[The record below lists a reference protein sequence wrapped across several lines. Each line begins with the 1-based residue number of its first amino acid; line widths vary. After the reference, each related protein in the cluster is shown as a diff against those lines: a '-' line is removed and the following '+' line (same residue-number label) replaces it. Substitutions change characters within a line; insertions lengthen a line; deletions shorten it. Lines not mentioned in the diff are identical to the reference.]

1 MTGTLSAKV
10 SIGILVAILGGG
22 AGIIVLYHN
31 SSPTSASSS
40 STDAL
45 IPIVPAEVHTANWYV
60 AHPDILKQ
68 DEMRCAGD
76 AATISQAACQN
87 AYSADEQRTQID
99 MQKAAAENG
108 ANGVVSTPPGNRG
121 N

>member
-1 MTGTLSAKV
+1 MTSTLSTKI
-10 SIGILVAILGGG
+10 SIGILIAVLGGG
-22 AGIIVLYHN
+22 ASIIGLYHN
-31 SSPTSASSS
+31 PSATSSTSS
-40 STDAL
+40 STDVL
-45 IPIVPAEVHTANWYV
+45 IPMMSAEVHTASWYV

-76 AATISQAACQN
+76 AATISRAACQN

-108 ANGVVSTPPGNRG
+108 ANGVVSTPPGNRA

>member
-1 MTGTLSAKV
+1 MTSTLSTKLG
-10 SIGILVAILGGG
+10 IGILVAVLGGG

-31 SSPTSASSS
+31 PSATSSSSS
-40 STDAL
+40 STDVL

-87 AYSADEQRTQID
+87 AYSADEQRTQTD

-108 ANGVVSTPPGNRG
+108 ADGVVNTAPGNRA